1 MDIEAL
7 ERDAREAHLP
17 NLKQGTQMP
26 APKTD
31 GAAAFGESS
40 RAVARKIAA
49 RERQVFAG
57 ENRHAAQL
65 PADAQGAKGEAAEL
79 VGREKAR

>member
-7 ERDAREAHLP
+7 ERDARERLSP
-17 NLKQGTQMP
+17 GTNQYTVRSTGGKP
-26 APKTD
+26 VDHP
-31 GAAAFGESS
+31 GESS
-40 RAVARKIAA
+40 RAVAKKIAA